1 MEGGLAGVVRPLAE
15 ELGLG
20 AAGRGQEH
28 LHVGP
33 PRGRQRDVRL
43 NGLKELHLSSA
54 ELEE

>member
-15 ELGLG
+15 ELRLG